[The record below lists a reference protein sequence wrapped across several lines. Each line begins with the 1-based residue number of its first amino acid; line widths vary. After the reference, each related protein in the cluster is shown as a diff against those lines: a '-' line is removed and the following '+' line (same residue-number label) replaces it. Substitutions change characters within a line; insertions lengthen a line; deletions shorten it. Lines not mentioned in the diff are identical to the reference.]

1 MEKAKRWLGTRCYGT
16 EKCCTIR
23 VDLAPLFTFALIVC
37 YNTHDVGANGG
48 DVGMEYMQ
56 YTVRG
61 VPAYVDTELRDYAV
75 RKAQSLNQ
83 ALVDLIT
90 TGLGLFKSRPKNQ
103 DVMALVGS
111 WQEDPEAEKALED
124 MRVIDEDLWR

>member
-1 MEKAKRWLGTRCYGT
+1 
-16 EKCCTIR
+16 
-23 VDLAPLFTFALIVC
+23 
-37 YNTHDVGANGG
+37 
-48 DVGMEYMQ
+48 MEYMQ